1 MSRLNQILACLVSVV
16 MLLLVVEGGLRLIGF
31 APRPTMNVFDAK
43 LGWTKQP
50 RAEIRRR
57 TSEFD
62 VTLATNSRGLRE
74 DESVGYEKPAG
85 VKRILLV
92 GDSFSLGYTVDRP
105 DTISALLEKR
115 LRAEGRNA
123 QVVNAGTEGY
133 STDQE
138 ALWLASE
145 GKRYSPDIAVLQMYE
160 NDIYWNAQDH
170 YLRYPKPKLST
181 ADAGPAS
188 LAERPDL
195 ADPGLEP
202 WLVRRT
208 ALGSLLAK
216 LVAPPQ
222 VPMLEGKG
230 LPAEWG
236 PRLRDDA
243 AGFGETAAAL
253 RLFRDAAASMGATP
267 LVLVIPDKAQID
279 PAARA
284 AMAQVMNDPAYD
296 PSRPFRHMADAA
308 KASGLTV
315 VDPSAALV
323 GASRGG
329 SIPLYFQKDW
339 HTNAVGNE
347 VLAEALA
354 TALADPSLLGSPAR
368 MVAAEVP
375 VAPPA
380 RTSSLPRIL
389 ATAVAIALVLGTLYW
404 RRFPAEGALRSYG
417 LVAALVAFVGG
428 MFALMGWVAGSLP
441 HWIGQWVSPLVV
453 VAVLGSVIWYLRKRI
468 SVMAELFGAFVRR
481 GQWYMLPVLT
491 GLLTIGA
498 LLVVAASSPW
508 LAPFI
513 YTLF

>member
-92 GDSFSLGYTVDRP
+92 GDSSSLGYTVDRP

-181 ADAGPAS
+181 ADAGQTDAPNAS
-188 LAERPDL
+188 SRRTIRPRRSPRSSTRSEFS
-195 ADPGLEP
+195 ACTQSSE
-202 WLVRRT
+202 RRT
-208 ALGSLLAK
+208 AEWSRWH
-216 LVAPPQ
+216 
-222 VPMLEGKG
+222 
-230 LPAEWG
+230 LPS
-236 PRLRDDA
+236 D
-243 AGFGETAAAL
+243 
-253 RLFRDAAASMGATP
+253 
-267 LVLVIPDKAQID
+267 IPID
-279 PAARA
+279 
-284 AMAQVMNDPAYD
+284 
-296 PSRPFRHMADAA
+296 
-308 KASGLTV
+308 
-315 VDPSAALV
+315 
-323 GASRGG
+323 
-329 SIPLYFQKDW
+329 
-339 HTNAVGNE
+339 
-347 VLAEALA
+347 
-354 TALADPSLLGSPAR
+354 
-368 MVAAEVP
+368 
-375 VAPPA
+375 
-380 RTSSLPRIL
+380 SSN
-389 ATAVAIALVLGTLYW
+389 
-404 RRFPAEGALRSYG
+404 
-417 LVAALVAFVGG
+417 
-428 MFALMGWVAGSLP
+428 
-441 HWIGQWVSPLVV
+441 
-453 VAVLGSVIWYLRKRI
+453 
-468 SVMAELFGAFVRR
+468 
-481 GQWYMLPVLT
+481 
-491 GLLTIGA
+491 
-498 LLVVAASSPW
+498 
-508 LAPFI
+508 
-513 YTLF
+513 